1 MPIGEAWIMGADML
15 TTLVAPNI
23 DVICLGSV
31 RYNNTPLRHTIPN
44 RSIYLLRLTQY
55 SDLRISVNINTHTMD
70 KNKDSG
76 VSGGVKFV
84 TSTLGNVTGGL
95 ARTVGE
101 YRCPSCLALL
111 SDHSRQSIITKTLP
125 CTRNVESDSKQV
137 A

>member
-1 MPIGEAWIMGADML
+1 
-15 TTLVAPNI
+15 
-23 DVICLGSV
+23 
-31 RYNNTPLRHTIPN
+31 
-44 RSIYLLRLTQY
+44 
-55 SDLRISVNINTHTMD
+55 MD

-101 YRCPSCLALL
+101 QISYHAKRIPSDLIQA
-111 SDHSRQSIITKTLP
+111 
-125 CTRNVESDSKQV
+125 